1 MGHERATLMP
11 AYASDEDLLKTAQAV
26 QALGATKAAEVLGIA
41 RTTASSR
48 LQIASRRG
56 LLGTKPVLPGFEI
69 KSTSTQLGPDGETQR
84 EWIKQGPAAG
94 EEYALPDGHVVK
106 GESAL
111 VGADGRVIQ
120 RWIKTKEGEISPQ
133 QWVDTI
139 REAFAAY
146 EAPRASVPMPQ
157 AGDTLATIF
166 PVADSHF
173 GLYAYGPEAGEDF
186 DLSIAD
192 KLNRETFASLV
203 DATPN
208 SGTAVIV
215 GLGDLLHADDP
226 TNRTA
231 KSGHALDVDTR
242 HSKVRQTA
250 LLFLIFCVEKAKER
264 HGKVIIRILPGNHDE
279 VTAGAISLALW
290 AWFREDDRVE
300 VDIDPSRFWW
310 WRFGNNLLGAT
321 HGDMAKMKE
330 LPMIMAATRPE
341 DWGAT
346 KYRYAMTGHIHTQTA
361 VEVGGVVV
369 ESFQTTASRDA
380 WHSAMGYRAGRS
392 MQAIVL
398 HSERGEVGRHKVN
411 V

>member
-1 MGHERATLMP
+1 MP
-11 AYASDEDLLKTAQAV
+11 AYASDEDILKTARAV
-26 QALGATKAAEVLGIA
+26 QALGATRAAEALGIA
-41 RTTASSR
+41 RTTATSR
-48 LQIASRRG
+48 AQIAARRG

-69 KSTSTQLGPDGETQR
+69 KSTSTQLGPDGELQR
-84 EWIKQGPAAG
+84 EWVRQRQTAG
-94 EEYALPDGHVVK
+94 DTYELPPGHVVK

-111 VGADGRVIQ
+111 LDADGRILN
-120 RWIKTKEGEISPQ
+120 RWVKTREGEISPQ
-133 QWVDTI
+133 AWVDTI
-139 REAFAAY
+139 REAFATY
-146 EAPRASVPMPQ
+146 EAPRAVIAAPKASE
-157 AGDTLATIF
+157 DIATIF
-166 PVADSHF
+166 PIADSHF
-173 GLYAYGPEAGEDF
+173 GLYAYGPETGEDF
-186 DLSIAD
+186 DLTIAD

-226 TNRTA
+226 SNRTA

-264 HGKVIIRILPGNHDE
+264 HAKVIIRILPGNHDE

-310 WRFGNNLLGAT
+310 WRFGSNLLGAT
-321 HGDMAKMKE
+321 HGDMAKMKD

-346 KYRYAMTGHIHTQTA
+346 KYRYCLTGHIHTQTA

-369 ESFQTTASRDA
+369 ESFQSTASRDA

-398 HSERGEVGRHKVN
+398 HSERGEIARHRVN

>member
-1 MGHERATLMP
+1 MP
-11 AYASDEDLLKTAQAV
+11 PYASDEDLAKAV
-26 QALGATKAAEVLGIA
+26 EAHKALGATKAAQALGIP
-41 RTTASSR
+41 RTTLSSR
-48 LQIASRRG
+48 VEIAARRG
-56 LLGTKPVLPGFEI
+56 LMGTGPVLPGFEI
-69 KSTSTQLGPDGETQR
+69 KSTSTQLGPDGELQR
-84 EWIKQGPAAG
+84 EWIKQAPAAG
-94 EEYALPDGHVVK
+94 EQYAPPDGHVVK

-120 RWIKTKEGEISPQ
+120 RWVKTREGEVSPQ

-146 EAPRASVPMPQ
+146 EAPRAFVPAPH
-157 AGDTLATIF
+157 ASDNIATVF

-310 WRFGNNLLGAT
+310 WRFGSNLLGAT
-321 HGDMAKMKE
+321 HGDMAKMKD

-346 KYRYAMTGHIHTQTA
+346 KYRAIFTGHIHHQSA
-361 VEVGGVVV
+361 MEIGGVIV
-369 ESFQTTASRDA
+369 ESFQTTAAKDV
-380 WHSAMGYRAGRS
+380 WHSSMGYRAGRS

-398 HSERGEVGRHKVN
+398 HSERGEVGRHRVN

>member
-1 MGHERATLMP
+1 MP
-11 AYASDEDLLKTAQAV
+11 VYASDEDLAKAV
-26 QALGATKAAEVLGIA
+26 EAHKALGASKAAQTLGIP
-41 RTTASSR
+41 RTTLSSR
-48 LQIASRRG
+48 VEIAARRG

-69 KSTSTQLGPDGETQR
+69 KQTSTQLGPDGALQR

-94 EEYALPDGHVVK
+94 EEYAPPDGHVVK

-133 QWVDTI
+133 AWVDTI

-146 EAPRASVPMPQ
+146 EAPRAFVPVPQ
-157 AGDTLATIF
+157 ASDTLATIF

-264 HGKVIIRILPGNHDE
+264 HAKIIVRILAGNHDE

-321 HGDMAKMKE
+321 HGDMAKMKD

-346 KYRYAMTGHIHTQTA
+346 KYRYCLTGHVHHQSA
-361 VEVGGVVV
+361 MEVGGVVV
-369 ESFQTTASRDA
+369 ESFQTTAAKDV
-380 WHSAMGYRAGRS
+380 WHASMGYRAGRS

-398 HSERGEVGRHKVN
+398 HSERGEVGRHRVN

>member
-1 MGHERATLMP
+1 MP
-11 AYASDEDLLKTAQAV
+11 VYASDEDLAKAV
-26 QALGATKAAEVLGIA
+26 EAHQALGATKAAQALGIP
-41 RTTASSR
+41 RTTLSSR
-48 LQIASRRG
+48 VEIAARRG
-56 LLGTKPVLPGFEI
+56 LMGTKPVLPGFEI
-69 KSTSTQLGPDGETQR
+69 KQTSTQLGPDGELQR

-94 EEYALPDGHVVK
+94 EEYAVPDGHVVK

-111 VGADGRVIQ
+111 VGPDGRVIQ
-120 RWIKTKEGEISPQ
+120 RWIKTKEGDISPQ
-133 QWVDTI
+133 QWVDAI

-146 EAPRASVPMPQ
+146 EAPRAFVPMPQ
-157 AGDTLATIF
+157 ASDTLATIF

-192 KLNRETFASLV
+192 KLNRETFACLV

-264 HGKVIIRILPGNHDE
+264 HAKIIVRILAGNHDE

-321 HGDMAKMKE
+321 HGDMAKMKD

-346 KYRYAMTGHIHTQTA
+346 KYRAVFTGHIHHQSA
-361 VEVGGVVV
+361 MEVGGVIV
-369 ESFQTTASRDA
+369 ESFQTTAVRDV
-380 WHSAMGYRAGRS
+380 WHASMGYRAGRS

-398 HSERGEVGRHKVN
+398 HSERGEVGRHRVN

>member
-1 MGHERATLMP
+1 M
-11 AYASDEDLLKTAQAV
+11 
-26 QALGATKAAEVLGIA
+26 
-41 RTTASSR
+41 
-48 LQIASRRG
+48 
-56 LLGTKPVLPGFEI
+56 GTKPVLPGFEI
-69 KSTSTQLGPDGETQR
+69 KQTSTQLGPDGELQR

-94 EEYALPDGHVVK
+94 EEYAVPDGHVVK

-111 VGADGRVIQ
+111 VGPDGRVIQ
-120 RWIKTKEGEISPQ
+120 RWIKTKEGDISPQ
-133 QWVDTI
+133 QWVDAI

-146 EAPRASVPMPQ
+146 EAPRAFVPMPQ
-157 AGDTLATIF
+157 ASDTLATIF

-192 KLNRETFASLV
+192 KLNRETFACLV

-264 HGKVIIRILPGNHDE
+264 HAKIIVRILAGNHDE

-321 HGDMAKMKE
+321 HGDMAKMKD

-346 KYRYAMTGHIHTQTA
+346 KYRAVFTGHIHHQSA
-361 VEVGGVVV
+361 MEVGGVIV
-369 ESFQTTASRDA
+369 ESFQTTAVRDV
-380 WHSAMGYRAGRS
+380 WHASMGYRAGRS

-398 HSERGEVGRHKVN
+398 HSERGEVGRHRVN